1 MCRHATFLCAIFE
14 IIAHVKHASAC
25 ARRQPEAGGRAPARL
40 TTQCSD
46 SRPGVTCALFILFS
60 WNYDLFL
67 TSLQTYKA
75 AGWARRIIVVDNSE
89 GHRLMHDPQV
99 RQHRLQNLRT

>member
-1 MCRHATFLCAIFE
+1 MRRHVRTG
-14 IIAHVKHASAC
+14 S
-25 ARRQPEAGGRAPARL
+25 RRPAAPAHL

-67 TSLQTYKA
+67 TSLQTYRA

-89 GHRLMHDPQV
+89 GHRLLHDPQV
-99 RQHRLQNLRT
+99 RQHRLQNLSPAPPHPSIIV